1 LAREAGVRVDT
12 VRHYE
17 QAGLLVPDHR
27 RPSGVRRYGPPA
39 LKRLRFIRRA
49 RALGLSLET
58 IGNLLTLVS
67 AHVPTRGD
75 RIARHVADL
84 DARLAALTHLRQALV
99 TLAATP
105 PDGLDSDDAILEA
118 LTQDTLG

>member
-1 LAREAGVRVDT
+1 MRVDT